1 MPARARAARVFSL
14 SQRNLK
20 LLLILVV
27 KHRHIQRGPVKKLTD
42 KQKSRFWEQRR
53 NVNFQQSRRLEG
65 IEIPL
70 VTLTADEALARLD
83 ELRRHY
89 ER

>member
-1 MPARARAARVFSL
+1 MPARVRAARVFSL

-27 KHRHIQRGPVKKLTD
+27 KHRHIQGGQVKKLTD

-65 IEIPL
+65 IDIPSN
-70 VTLTADEALARLD
+70 LTADEALARLD

>member
-1 MPARARAARVFSL
+1 
-14 SQRNLK
+14 
-20 LLLILVV
+20 
-27 KHRHIQRGPVKKLTD
+27 
-42 KQKSRFWEQRR
+42 
-53 NVNFQQSRRLEG
+53 RLEG

>member
-1 MPARARAARVFSL
+1 MPARVRAARVFSL

-27 KHRHIQRGPVKKLTD
+27 KHRHIQGGPVKKLTD

-53 NVNFQQSRRLEG
+53 NVNFQQSCRLEG
-65 IEIPL
+65 EIPL

>member
-1 MPARARAARVFSL
+1 MPARVRAARVFSL

-27 KHRHIQRGPVKKLTD
+27 KHRHIQEGPVKKLTD

-70 VTLTADEALARLD
+70 VTLTADEALVRLD

>member
-1 MPARARAARVFSL
+1 MAAYTCGQAQAYSGRP
-14 SQRNLK
+14 
-20 LLLILVV
+20 
-27 KHRHIQRGPVKKLTD
+27 GEETTD

-70 VTLTADEALARLD
+70 VALTADEALVRLD

>member
-1 MPARARAARVFSL
+1 M
-14 SQRNLK
+14 
-20 LLLILVV
+20 
-27 KHRHIQRGPVKKLTD
+27 KKLTD

-53 NVNFQQSRRLEG
+53 NVNFQQGRRLEG
-65 IEIPL
+65 IAIPL
-70 VTLTADEALARLD
+70 VPRTADEALARLD

>member
-1 MPARARAARVFSL
+1 MPARVRAARVFSL

-27 KHRHIQRGPVKKLTD
+27 KHRHIQGGQVKKLTD

-53 NVNFQQSRRLEG
+53 NV
-65 IEIPL
+65 
-70 VTLTADEALARLD
+70 
-83 ELRRHY
+83 
-89 ER
+89 

>member
-1 MPARARAARVFSL
+1 MTARVRAARVFSL

-27 KHRHIQRGPVKKLTD
+27 KHRHIQEAVKKLTD

>member
-27 KHRHIQRGPVKKLTD
+27 KHRHI
-42 KQKSRFWEQRR
+42 
-53 NVNFQQSRRLEG
+53 
-65 IEIPL
+65 
-70 VTLTADEALARLD
+70 
-83 ELRRHY
+83 
-89 ER
+89 

>member
-1 MPARARAARVFSL
+1 MTARVRAARVFSL

-27 KHRHIQRGPVKKLTD
+27 KHRHIQGGQVKKLTD

-70 VTLTADEALARLD
+70 VTMTADEALARLD

>member
-1 MPARARAARVFSL
+1 M
-14 SQRNLK
+14 
-20 LLLILVV
+20 
-27 KHRHIQRGPVKKLTD
+27 KKLTD
-42 KQKSRFWEQRR
+42 KQKARFWEQRR

-83 ELRRHY
+83 VSLIHFCRCRRTLGC
-89 ER
+89 RSRR